1 MTDKE
6 DIAEDPS
13 VTAGQEQATFN
24 GTTGEATSAS
34 LMAKTPRF
42 VTSIIDPKEQGRRE
56 KRLKIKKQR
65 AKGRRGQPPMTDR
78 LRAVAICV
86 DYLERQ
92 GVRFGTARNSRMNK
106 EIRKWLNER
115 MRDTDDDRKSRR
127 GTISSDAVSDLL
139 KQVAELRK

>member
-1 MTDKE
+1 
-6 DIAEDPS
+6 
-13 VTAGQEQATFN
+13 
-24 GTTGEATSAS
+24 
-34 LMAKTPRF
+34 

-56 KRLKIKKQR
+56 KRLKVKKQR

-139 KQVAELRK
+139 KQVAELREIVAGD